1 MMVGQMVSRQDKGL
15 PDFYKTTSALA
26 QEIYIFKNFQNNRF
40 VKEFDRRK
48 VETVIAY
55 L

>member
-1 MMVGQMVSRQDKGL
+1 MMVGQRVSRQDKGL
-15 PDFYKTTSALA
+15 QEFYKTTSALA
-26 QEIYIFKNFQNNRF
+26 QEIYIFKKIQNNRF